1 MHACMQHSTLGW
13 LLFLEGLINVLTAVV
28 LSNSLSIFFLQVDKI
43 LKVIPRDR
51 KTFLFSATMTKQVR
65 GEYSPLIL
73 LSSGCT
79 VD

>member
-1 MHACMQHSTLGW
+1 MSACSTL
-13 LLFLEGLINVLTAVV
+13 LLDGCYIWKTNVLTAVV
-28 LSNSLSIFFLQVDKI
+28 LSISLSIFLLQVDKI

-65 GEYSPLIL
+65 GEYFPLII

-79 VD
+79 VN